1 MNPCKARYVMK
12 QRKLLIR
19 SGQNGNESQ
28 KEVGRIH
35 STLNT
40 KTYLAK
46 RKPKKGAVT
55 LGLMLL

>member
-1 MNPCKARYVMK
+1 MK